1 MSKDFRNGTELIQ
14 ICNAN
19 SKKISEVMI
28 EREMYLSGKTRD
40 EVIEAMKDSLKT
52 MKDAIEKGLTKDIK
66 SVSGLIGGDAKKL
79 KSRYET
85 TKTVCGKQVN
95 KAVASAMAVLEVNAS
110 MGLIVAAPTAGA
122 SGILP
127 GAIITVGEDFKL
139 GEEEMIHGLFAAGAV
154 GYIITKN
161 ATVSGA
167 EGGCQAET
175 GSAAAMAAAAIVE
188 MLGGT
193 PEEALHAASMAIK
206 NILGMVCDPIAGL
219 VEAPCMK
226 RNAIGVANALISA
239 DMALAGIKSII
250 PFDEV
255 IEAMY
260 KVGRALPCSLK
271 ETAQGGLAATP
282 TGIRIQKEIFEK
294 IESDKT
300 VTK

>member
-1 MSKDFRNGTELIQ
+1 MNKDFRNGSELIEL
-14 ICNAN
+14 CNGTN
-19 SKKISEVMI
+19 KKISEVMI
-28 EREMYLSGKTRD
+28 AREVYISGKTRD
-40 EVIEAMKDSLKT
+40 EIFETMRDSLRI
-52 MKDAIEKGLTKDIK
+52 MKDAIERGLTKEMK

-79 KSRYET
+79 KDRYET
-85 TKTVCGKQVN
+85 KKTACGKQVN

-127 GAIITVGEDFKL
+127 GTIVTVGEEFEL
-139 GEEEMIHGLFAAGAV
+139 SEEEMVHGLFTAGAV

-175 GSAAAMAAAAIVE
+175 GSAAAMAAAGIVE

-193 PEEALHAASMAIK
+193 PEQALHAASMAIK

-226 RNAIGVANALISA
+226 RNAIGAANALISA
-239 DMALAGIKSII
+239 DMALADIKSII

-255 IEAMY
+255 IDAMY
-260 KVGRALPCSLK
+260 KVGKALPCSLR

-282 TGIRIQKEIFEK
+282 TGIRIQKEVLGKIRTEK
-294 IESDKT
+294 NI
-300 VTK
+300 

>member
-1 MSKDFRNGTELIQ
+1 MKMDFRSGKELVEL
-14 ICNAN
+14 CNAHN
-19 SKKISEVMI
+19 KRIYEVMI
-28 EREMYLSGKTRD
+28 EREVYISGRTKD
-40 EVIEAMKDSLKT
+40 VIVKAMEDNLT
-52 MKDAIEKGLTKDIK
+52 VMKDAIKKGLTRDTR

-79 KSRYET
+79 KNRYEEN
-85 TKTVCGKQVN
+85 KTAAGKQMN

-127 GAIITVGEDFKL
+127 GTIVTVA
-139 GEEEMIHGLFAAGAV
+139 EEFRLDDNDMINGLFTAGAI

-175 GSAAAMAAAAIVE
+175 GSAAAMAAAGITE

-193 PEEALHAASMAIK
+193 PLQALHAASMAIK
-206 NILGMVCDPIAGL
+206 NVMGTVCDPIAGL
-219 VEAPCMK
+219 VEAPCLK
-226 RNAIGVANALISA
+226 RNAIGTANALICA
-239 DMALAGIKSII
+239 DMALAGIQSII

-255 IEAMY
+255 VDAMY
-260 KVGRALPCSLK
+260 KVGKALPCSLR

-282 TGIRIQKEIFEK
+282 TGMRIQKEIFRRRQQ
-294 IESDKT
+294 
-300 VTK
+300 